1 MIRLLLVSF
10 VTACV
15 AFAGGPTVSYTKSFP
30 GSNPAYMAITVD
42 SDGKAT
48 YKEKDDDDPDTIQLE
63 PGVTQSIFDLT
74 NKLDRFNRTIESGL
88 KVANMGAKTFRWEEG
103 AESHEAKF
111 NYSQDEN
118 ARTLQ
123 DLFERIS
130 ESQRLFL
137 ELKRSIRYDKLG
149 VHQALLRIQ
158 LLWEQKRLVG
168 SSQLLPLF
176 DRVAKDETFLHMAR
190 ERAANLADG
199 VRALAK

>member
-1 MIRLLLVSF
+1 MLG
-10 VTACV
+10 TAPIPNV
-15 AFAGGPTVSYTKSFP
+15 NNFLSTSLAGSPIAS
-30 GSNPAYMAITVD
+30 
-42 SDGKAT
+42 
-48 YKEKDDDDPDTIQLE
+48 
-63 PGVTQSIFDLT
+63 
-74 NKLDRFNRTIESGL
+74 
-88 KVANMGAKTFRWEEG
+88 
-103 AESHEAKF
+103 
-111 NYSQDEN
+111 EN

-168 SSQLLPLF
+168 SAQLLPLF